1 MRRTLQCREATQL
14 RASRRAQSSGSS
26 TLPHSGLAAT
36 FHLVGHWARLIVV
49 LLIALWLLGFALRIG
64 GAWIHLLLA
73 AAMLLLIVQ
82 LLTGRRLP

>member
-1 MRRTLQCREATQL
+1 
-14 RASRRAQSSGSS
+14 
-26 TLPHSGLAAT
+26 
-36 FHLVGHWARLIVV
+36 LIVV